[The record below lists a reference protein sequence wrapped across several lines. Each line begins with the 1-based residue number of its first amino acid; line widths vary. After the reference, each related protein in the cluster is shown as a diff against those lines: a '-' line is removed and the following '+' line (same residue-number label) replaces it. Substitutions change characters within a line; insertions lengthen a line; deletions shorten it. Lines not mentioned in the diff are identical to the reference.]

1 MNFIKIS
8 IVWEIQVLEEV
19 EAILV
24 KTLVLELLAT
34 AMEIRVEVQG
44 TKEVFIAIIA
54 EAQEINKDK
63 ADGETLDS
71 TQDLAND

>member
-1 MNFIKIS
+1 M
-8 IVWEIQVLEEV
+8 

-24 KTLVLELLAT
+24 KTPVLELLAT
-34 AMEIRVEVQG
+34 AMEIRVEAQG
-44 TKEVFIAIIA
+44 TKEAFIAIIA

-71 TQDLAND
+71 TQDLANN